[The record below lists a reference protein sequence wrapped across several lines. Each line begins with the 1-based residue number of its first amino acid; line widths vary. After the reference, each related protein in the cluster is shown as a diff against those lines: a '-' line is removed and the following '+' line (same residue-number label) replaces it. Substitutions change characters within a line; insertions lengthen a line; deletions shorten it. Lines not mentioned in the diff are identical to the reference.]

1 MAYSGLYSRRTIRN
15 ARIILAC
22 VAAILLGLIIWWGW
36 GICSDYFRT
45 APRQPVEEAPVA
57 REYVVTKFNHNI
69 TSYGRFFDDMQEVQ
83 IVEAMANGVGPL
95 ADADIP
101 AAVEQGKLVKI
112 EDTDKYYLH
121 DVSYP
126 YLTPAAV
133 DLLAQIGKMYQE
145 YSGSHDRLRLTS
157 CYRTED
163 FVKKL
168 KRRNRNATEN
178 SCHLYGTTFDIS
190 HSKMSVQQ
198 KRQLAQVLADLR
210 SGGYCYVKYER
221 KQPCFHIT
229 VRE

>member
-1 MAYSGLYSRRTIRN
+1 MIGLM
-15 ARIILAC
+15 
-22 VAAILLGLIIWWGW
+22 VWLGWS
-36 GICSDYFRT
+36 ICSDYFRT
-45 APRQPVEEAPVA
+45 TPPPPAQKPKAG
-57 REYVVTKFNHNI
+57 REYVVTKSNHNI
-69 TSYGRFFDDMQEVQ
+69 TSYGRFFDDMQEIQ
-83 IVEAMANGVGPL
+83 IEEAVAHGIGPL
-95 ADADIP
+95 SDDEIP
-101 AAVEQGKLVKI
+101 QAVAQGLLVEI
-112 EDTDKYYLH
+112 HDTDKYYLH

-126 YLTPAAV
+126 YLTPNAAG
-133 DLLAQIGKMYQE
+133 LLAQIGKMYQE
-145 YSGSHDRLRLTS
+145 YSGSNDRLRLTG
-157 CYRTED
+157 CYRTEN

-190 HSKMSVQQ
+190 HSKMSVGQ